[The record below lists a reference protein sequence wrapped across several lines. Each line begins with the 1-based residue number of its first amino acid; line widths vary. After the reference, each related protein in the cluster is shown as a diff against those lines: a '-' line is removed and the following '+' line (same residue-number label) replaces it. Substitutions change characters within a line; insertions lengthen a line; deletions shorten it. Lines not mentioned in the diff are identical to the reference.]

1 MGGGVNANANANA
14 KMGEEL
20 KDITAEGLGFLSISG
35 EAKVR
40 LLPTPWPEDK
50 LPAPTSS
57 LLSVASRKGLVAA
70 GGPDAIVLAISES
83 VRKAFE
89 QPRTGDSHT
98 RTFQPELVIP
108 MPMRVSQLAFTADEE
123 YLVASAETGGGL
135 AVYSVQDLLQGE
147 SISEDGGNV
156 RSSKCDT
163 QFCVILT

>member
-1 MGGGVNANANANA
+1 MNMGGGGNANANAA
-14 KMGEEL
+14 MGEDL

-70 GGPDAIVLAISES
+70 AGPETIILATTES

-89 QPRTGDSHT
+89 QPRMGDSHT
-98 RTFQPELVIP
+98 RAFRPELVIP
-108 MPMRVSQLAFTADEE
+108 MSMRVSQLAFTADEE
-123 YLVASAETGGGL
+123 YLVVSAEVGGGL
-135 AVYSVQDLLQGE
+135 AVYSVQTLLQGKPLWE
-147 SISEDGGNV
+147 YSTLCLT
-156 RSSKCDT
+156 RAFKT
-163 QFCVILT
+163 QNLIVL